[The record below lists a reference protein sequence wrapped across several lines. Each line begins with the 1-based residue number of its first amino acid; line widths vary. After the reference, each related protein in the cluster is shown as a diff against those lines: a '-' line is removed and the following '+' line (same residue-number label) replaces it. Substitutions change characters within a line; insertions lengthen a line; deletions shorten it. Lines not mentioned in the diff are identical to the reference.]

1 MKKNFLLLFSS
12 LLNFSQ
18 NLKIGLIVSETIFFS
33 IEAFASH
40 AAGMDI
46 SYECISQGIVTLI
59 R

>member
-1 MKKNFLLLFSS
+1 MKKIFLLLFSS

-18 NLKIGLIVSETIFFS
+18 NFKIGLIVSVTILFS

-46 SYECISQGIVTLI
+46 SYECISQGILTLI
-59 R
+59 K